1 MASVEF
7 LYNQMITLIQ
17 CNQNDKMKDIIKKL
31 ELKIEINKNKVC
43 FLYSGN
49 KINEELTFD
58 EIINQSDRQINKM
71 KILIQN
77 IEEIKQNLSI
87 KKSNNIICP
96 KCKELAFMKIENYK
110 INLFGCKNGH
120 KINGILLNEFE
131 NTQLID
137 FSKIICDNCQKCN
150 KSNTSQNIFYRCIN
164 CKMNLCILCKLN
176 HDKSHLIIDYDKKEY
191 ICNIHNEAFMRYC
204 NTCNS
209 NICLSCEPDHQNHNT
224 TSIMPN
230 LNKIKNDMKELKET
244 INTFNENLTNLIKK
258 LYQVQKNLEIY
269 YNIFNDIIKNCEN
282 KNRNYEIFQNIIQF
296 NNNII
301 ENIKKIN
308 HESDIMKKLNNIF
321 EIYHKMNNE
330 DNIKNGNEEE
340 YIDPSNI
347 KFISEITT
355 DSFGG
360 DDLSNSF
367 SVFKSV
373 NHILCLIYSNEYKS
387 IICYDLNSQK
397 LINKIKE
404 YHKEYISNIR
414 HFLDIN
420 NKRDLILSSS
430 FKDNNIKVLDLN
442 NWSCIVD
449 IPFVNY
455 EGYLNSSCIINVNNL
470 NYIISSNCNFLGDSE
485 PIKIFDFNG
494 YKIGEINYS
503 NEQTFFIDTYND
515 NINKKVLILIGNK
528 NHVKSYDF
536 QKKIIINKFYDAE
549 DGENG
554 THSYIIVITNKLI
567 ESCYHDGK
575 VRIWNLYSGLLLKK
589 IKIYNKYLRS
599 LCLLNKDYLIA
610 GGSEDKSIIIL
621 DLNKGSIIKTLI
633 EHKNFVIN
641 LRIINHKKYG
651 KCLLSQGFS
660 DDQIKL
666 WKI

>member
-7 LYNQMITLIQ
+7 LYKQMITLIQ

-77 IEEIKQNLSI
+77 IEEIKQNQSI

-120 KINGILLNEFE
+120 KINDILLNEFE

-137 FSKIICDNCQKCN
+137 ISKIICDNCQKCN

-164 CKMNLCILCKLN
+164 CKINLCILCKLN

-282 KNRNYEIFQNIIQF
+282 KYRNYEIFQNIIQF

-340 YIDPSNI
+340 YID
-347 KFISEITT
+347 
-355 DSFGG
+355 
-360 DDLSNSF
+360 
-367 SVFKSV
+367 
-373 NHILCLIYSNEYKS
+373 
-387 IICYDLNSQK
+387 
-397 LINKIKE
+397 
-404 YHKEYISNIR
+404 
-414 HFLDIN
+414 
-420 NKRDLILSSS
+420 
-430 FKDNNIKVLDLN
+430 
-442 NWSCIVD
+442 
-449 IPFVNY
+449 
-455 EGYLNSSCIINVNNL
+455 YLL
-470 NYIISSNCNFLGDSE
+470 
-485 PIKIFDFNG
+485 
-494 YKIGEINYS
+494 
-503 NEQTFFIDTYND
+503 
-515 NINKKVLILIGNK
+515 
-528 NHVKSYDF
+528 
-536 QKKIIINKFYDAE
+536 
-549 DGENG
+549 
-554 THSYIIVITNKLI
+554 
-567 ESCYHDGK
+567 
-575 VRIWNLYSGLLLKK
+575 
-589 IKIYNKYLRS
+589 
-599 LCLLNKDYLIA
+599 
-610 GGSEDKSIIIL
+610 
-621 DLNKGSIIKTLI
+621 
-633 EHKNFVIN
+633 
-641 LRIINHKKYG
+641 
-651 KCLLSQGFS
+651 
-660 DDQIKL
+660 
-666 WKI
+666 